1 MGDEYFLKRAVA
13 AFWDRQPCGA
23 FASDAQPGQRRF
35 YEQVAGYRYATQPYM
50 RAVVGFDRYPG
61 QRVLEVGCGL
71 GTDLRQFALGDA
83 RVVGLDLSFRS
94 VRLARQHFA
103 TFGTPGSFCQG
114 DSEILPFGDGS
125 FDTVYAFGVLHHTP
139 DTQQA
144 INECW
149 RVLRPGGE
157 FIVMLYNRAAWA
169 VRVDP
174 YLRAIVWW
182 LKGRVLPPRAF
193 DPAEVVR
200 RYDGVDNPLSKAYTA
215 AEVQY
220 LLRRFEHIH
229 LAMYDSYVINGSR
242 LAHIY
247 NRMLR
252 RVGIYRRW
260 GFFIIARAI
269 RPECGSCLRPTLEDS
284 RGLW

>member
-35 YEQVAGYRYATQPYM
+35 YEQVARYRYATQPYM
-50 RAVVGFDRYPG
+50 RAIAGFNRFPG

-83 RVVGLDLSFRS
+83 RVVGLDLSLRS
-94 VRLARQHFA
+94 VELAREHFA
-103 TFGTPGSFCQG
+103 TFKTPGSFCQG
-114 DSEILPFGDGS
+114 DSENLSFADGS
-125 FDTVYAFGVLHHTP
+125 FDVVYTFGVLHHTP
-139 DTQQA
+139 DTQRA
-144 INECW
+144 IDECY

-157 FIVMLYNRAAWA
+157 FVVMLYNRTAWA

-200 RYDGVDNPLSKAYTA
+200 RYDGTDNPLGKAYTP

-220 LLRRFEHIH
+220 LLRRFERIQ
-229 LAMYDSYVINGSR
+229 LEMYDAYIVKGSP
-242 LAHIY
+242 LAFIY
-247 NRMLR
+247 NRMLHK
-252 RVGIYRRW
+252 VGIYRRW

-269 RPECGSCLRPTLEDS
+269 RPETG
-284 RGLW
+284 